1 MKIVDNIFSWIG
13 MKLGVT
19 YSERFDFEI
28 VGNVLVVHVP
38 CGRMPHGK
46 AEEYVKAN
54 LELLKPLKED
64 FGCAKIFAV
73 AKRGS

>member
-1 MKIVDNIFSWIG
+1 MKIVDNIFAWVG
-13 MKLGVT
+13 KKLGVT

-38 CGRMPHGK
+38 CGRMPPAK

-54 LELLKPLKED
+54 LELLKPLKEE